1 MDHPSDSTLD
11 ELASLFLTPPSPPAT
26 PATPSVP
33 AAAHLDPLGG
43 PAPIK
48 LSPKITPHRPAA
60 PSPAAA
66 FGPASHDLPDEG
78 LLELLIGTTPPH
90 SAPPT
95 TESTQAQAP
104 ADLDLS
110 APSASTHND
119 PSAPSDPSAP
129 ALRWTGHDEIDLTN
143 PPRRPEPAQAVAE
156 AVLLGNLPGM
166 AGPWLTQ
173 YAQLLAQHQNGRRS
187 VAVLHLD
194 GNRLDL
200 ELIEPTV
207 RHPQDDGPPATR
219 APGLRVPPGGYA
231 DRDLVDLLDQLC
243 RTGPTPVGTI
253 LLHAD
258 PHHERAQRLADFAD
272 WTLVSGADEAA
283 LAAAGQLMR
292 NLLDQDPRVAATRLG
307 LMVMGSDETASQR
320 AAERLTRELAE
331 QLDTA
336 PQLVGYQ
343 QQMIPARCRI
353 LGSFEGID
361 AQWTRLTTWL
371 ASLQP
376 PTGLITEPAAPQAAH
391 QAPAPPAASAPSS
404 APAAATASAPR
415 PQPRP
420 ALPPLAAPV
429 QVPAYDND
437 NSNGNGDAHGN
448 GPDTEPN
455 LFALIDTHARTHASI
470 PGGVALDARC
480 PSAPDAQLA
489 LDATGRLHLLLRHD
503 SDAGDLPTPREAIVE
518 LIAVRTW
525 ARQHRQL
532 LQLTERSRRFDA
544 DADPVLHLF
553 TDRAD
558 LSVELVARLGGLL
571 KLHLLR
577 DVAVGSE
584 HTWFC
589 VPLSA

>member
-1 MDHPSDSTLD
+1 M
-11 ELASLFLTPPSPPAT
+11 
-26 PATPSVP
+26 
-33 AAAHLDPLGG
+33 
-43 PAPIK
+43 
-48 LSPKITPHRPAA
+48 
-60 PSPAAA
+60 
-66 FGPASHDLPDEG
+66 
-78 LLELLIGTTPPH
+78 
-90 SAPPT
+90 
-95 TESTQAQAP
+95 
-104 ADLDLS
+104 
-110 APSASTHND
+110 
-119 PSAPSDPSAP
+119 
-129 ALRWTGHDEIDLTN
+129 DLTN

-207 RHPQDDGPPATR
+207 RHPEDDGNPATR

-258 PHHERAQRLADFAD
+258 PHHERAERLADFAD

-292 NLLDQDPRVAATRLG
+292 SLLDQEPRVAATRLG
-307 LMVMGSDETASQR
+307 LMVMGSDADASQR
-320 AAERLTRELAE
+320 AAQRLSQDLAE

-361 AQWTRLTTWL
+361 AQWPQLTTWL
-371 ASLQP
+371 ASLQA
-376 PTGLITEPAAPQAAH
+376 PAAQPDQASPAAA
-391 QAPAPPAASAPSS
+391 APAPASAPAPRP
-404 APAAATASAPR
+404 APAAATATPSTAAPAAA
-415 PQPRP
+415 RP
-420 ALPPLAAPV
+420 ALPPLDTPV
-429 QVPAYDND
+429 QVPAA
-437 NSNGNGDAHGN
+437 SHAPAAE
-448 GPDTEPN
+448 PD
-455 LFALIDTHARTHASI
+455 LFELIDTHARTHASI
-470 PGGVALDARC
+470 PGGIALDARC
-480 PSAPDAQLA
+480 PSAPHAQLA

-503 SDAGDLPTPREAIVE
+503 SATGDLPTPRETIVE
-518 LIAVRTW
+518 LLAVRTW

-558 LSVELVARLGGLL
+558 LSVELVSRLGSLL